1 MAGCNAAP
9 PWPMTL
15 VMLLSLFFPPV
26 CLGCGVLLRRGAP
39 PTLPLCRGCAREHV
53 ALPPAAI
60 VHDGIWA
67 VHAYAGPLLRALA
80 RLKFHGQPAWAGPL
94 GTVLSSSPVLR
105 QGWDAIVPVPLHP
118 GRLRRRGFNQAVLL
132 ARFARTQLPSPR
144 PPLEPRWLIRP
155 RATAPQHRLPAA
167 ERQANLRGAFAV
179 PDPARV
185 RGRRLLVLDDVTT
198 TGATLAAAREALVDA
213 GAAEVGALALLRTL
227 A

>member
-1 MAGCNAAP
+1 
-9 PWPMTL
+9 MTPA
-15 VMLLSLFFPPV
+15 MLLSLLFPPV
-26 CLGCGVLLRRGAP
+26 CLGCGLLLRREAS

-53 ALPPAAI
+53 TLPPDA
-60 VHDGIWA
+60 VVQDDIWA

-94 GTVLSSSPVLR
+94 GTVLSTSPVLR

-118 GRLRRRGFNQAVLL
+118 ARVRQRGYNQSLLL
-132 ARFARTQLPSPR
+132 ARFARARLPSPR
-144 PPLEPRWLIRP
+144 PPLRHGLLARP
-155 RATAPQHRLPAA
+155 HATMPQHRLPAS
-167 ERQANLRGAFAV
+167 ERHENLRGAFSV
-179 PDPARV
+179 PRPALV

-198 TGATLAAAREALVDA
+198 TGATLRAARQALAAA